1 MRDGYPETAM
11 VSGERRS
18 EDQWRFSRDDPSCHP
33 WHPSSPQNPANTL
46 PPHNRDCHCSV
57 LNAGKLRHTQAT
69 TVWQK
74 SALQLPDT
82 AVPVRRADHQGNSL
96 TLQTLKLDIKN
107 IRLSAPGH
115 RAACHTLEGGGKVPG
130 AHHAGQRR
138 QLGMPPESPVS
149 GTDSSP

>member
-1 MRDGYPETAM
+1 MRDGYPEIAM
-11 VSGERRS
+11 VSAERRS

-33 WHPSSPQNPANTL
+33 WHPSSPRNPANTL

-57 LNAGKLRHTQAT
+57 LNAGKLRHAQAT
-69 TVWQK
+69 TVRQK

-82 AVPVRRADHQGNSL
+82 TVPVRRADHQGNSL

-115 RAACHTLEGGGKVPG
+115 RAARHTLGRWGEG
-130 AHHAGQRR
+130 AW
-138 QLGMPPESPVS
+138 
-149 GTDSSP
+149 SSPRGSEEAAGDATRKSSS